1 VAAATAVRG
10 TASDAHHHRRRALH
24 RLCLALARHPR
35 VVRSAGRVVR
45 ELRARDRLG
54 RIAALFTF
62 VSHLARDEQAA
73 AELRDGV
80 DVLVRLAGADTA
92 AAVLLAALLKAAGER
107 AQVDYAR
114 ELIFVRVEIDPAEAV
129 RLPPHAAL
137 IVARRRG
144 RFYLPLWVRHARSAM
159 GFLPRPTREGL
170 ARRRFIA

>member
-1 VAAATAVRG
+1 M
-10 TASDAHHHRRRALH
+10 H
-24 RLCLALARHPR
+24 RLCLALARHPQ
-35 VVRSAGRVVR
+35 VVRSAARVVR
-45 ELRARDRLG
+45 ALRARDRLG

-62 VSHLARDEQAA
+62 VAHLSRDDRVSP
-73 AELRDGV
+73 ELRDGV
-80 DVLVRLAGADTA
+80 DVLVRLAGTDTA

-114 ELIFVRVEIDPAEAV
+114 EIVFVRVEIEPLEAG

-144 RFYLPLWVRHARSAM
+144 RCYLPLWIREMRGAM
-159 GFLPRPTREGL
+159 GFLPRATREGL